1 MVYTT
6 CIHIIQACNVASLA
20 LNIQRGY
27 GREGMVGGSKL
38 STFENNMY
46 AEVHKIIYVLFDNT
60 ITLKRKSLFTIIEG
74 VK

>member
-6 CIHIIQACNVASLA
+6 CKHIIWVGNAASLA

-46 AEVHKIIYVLFDNT
+46 AEVHN
-60 ITLKRKSLFTIIEG
+60 ITTSYMYI
-74 VK
+74 V